1 MWNNKW
7 NNILAPIDQ
16 KGGLYGRILTRSR
29 LQIECRE
36 VCTHDQGQ
44 GSLIQTDLARL
55 IRYLLYG
62 KNKNNLIRLM

>member
-29 LQIECRE
+29 LQIECCE

-44 GSLIQTDLARL
+44 GSPIET
-55 IRYLLYG
+55 
-62 KNKNNLIRLM
+62 N